1 MPVSQSLSPVPFHG
15 DTIFVVGNQG
25 EPFAPMKPIVENLGL
40 DWRAQ
45 QRKLSANRARWGMV
59 MLTIPSISGQQQAL
73 CLPLR
78 KITGFLATINPAK
91 VRNDLRAKIIC
102 YQNECDDAL
111 WNYWTTGQAKR
122 PASPAQPHQR
132 DLFNDSHADLH
143 AGDENPPLITE
154 SERDLLNTI
163 KTLDTDNR
171 QLSSALEDTRISY
184 IRLLESHATLLEE
197 RLAELREYSQP
208 KAPRQSP
215 RPITEETKSV
225 IIELARAGLSGK
237 KIAARLQR
245 STATV
250 SMILRAEGGRS

>member
-78 KITGFLATINPAK
+78 KITGFLATINPNK
-91 VRNDLRAKIIC
+91 VRNELRAKIIC

-111 WNYWTTGQAKR
+111 WNYWTKGKAER
-122 PASPAQPHQR
+122 PASSTQPHQR
-132 DLFNDSHADLH
+132 DLPLDDSS
-143 AGDENPPLITE
+143 PLSE
-154 SERDLLNTI
+154 SEKDLLGTI
-163 KTLDTDNR
+163 KALDTTNR
-171 QLSSALEDTRISY
+171 RLIDTLEETRANY
-184 IRLLESHATLLEE
+184 IRLLESHVAILERQARPVAVSDSRRRKRRVDEVTVSEADQMRTLF
-197 RLAELREYSQP
+197 AN
-208 KAPRQSP
+208 
-215 RPITEETKSV
+215 
-225 IIELARAGLSGK
+225 GLSRYQIA
-237 KIAARLQR
+237 KIFNRGR
-245 STATV
+245 TTV
-250 SMILRAEGGRS
+250 SKFVGGVDA